1 MMLLTCRSGESIVDR
16 PGKARKA
23 GVGRV
28 GRLSENRSSLQGRPG
43 VFEEFIE
50 AGIPSLIFWVF
61 VGLGI
66 IVQGIGKSGFA
77 GGVGILTIP
86 LMMLVMP
93 VDKVVAC
100 LLPLLIL
107 LDFNAIYHHRKNKV
121 WARVLEIW
129 IPSIFGILGG
139 AAVWFWVGRA
149 GVEEYSIEI
158 KRFVGIIAVFF
169 AIYIL
174 AKERA
179 MAWIDRLHPGPRS
192 AWAFGIA
199 AGFTST
205 IAHAAGPIVSL
216 YMFAQGMGKSLF
228 VGTTAWTFTLIN
240 LSKLPFYLGIQLIDR
255 DVLLFD
261 LLLVWLIPIG
271 SYLGKWMH
279 DRIPER
285 PFNRVIMVFVFL
297 AGIQLIS
304 NVNLIHVTLRY
315 LVRPLLQ

>member
-1 MMLLTCRSGESIVDR
+1 MF
-16 PGKARKA
+16 
-23 GVGRV
+23 
-28 GRLSENRSSLQGRPG
+28 Q
-43 VFEEFIE
+43 EFVE
-50 AGIPSLIFWVF
+50 PGIPISVFWLF
-61 VGLGI
+61 VALGI

-107 LDFNAIYHHRKNKV
+107 LDFNAIYHHRHNKV
-121 WARVLEIW
+121 WPRILEIW
-129 IPSIFGILGG
+129 VPSLAGILVG
-139 AAVWFWVGRA
+139 AGVWWWVGRE
-149 GVEEYSIEI
+149 GVETYSVEI
-158 KRFVGIIAVFF
+158 KRFVGIIALFF
-169 AIYIL
+169 AVYIL

-179 MAWIDRLHPGPRS
+179 MSWINRLHPGS
-192 AWAFGIA
+192 NVAWIFGVV

-216 YMFAQGMGKSLF
+216 YMFAQNMGKTLF

-240 LSKLPFYLGIQLIDR
+240 LSKLPFYVGIGLIR
-255 DVLLFD
+255 SDVLYFD
-261 LLLVWLIPIG
+261 LFLVWLIPIG

-279 DRIPER
+279 DRIPEK

-304 NVNLIHVTLRY
+304 NVNLIHFALEY
-315 LVRPLLQ
+315 LVVPFHGE